1 MNWIKLIIL
10 LFGFFSVE
18 AQVSKPIEAKDYQGF
33 WEQLKKKPQKLANF
47 LVELPK
53 GADLHCHASGAT
65 STENLINIAKN
76 NHYCIDKH
84 YVLHDACK
92 GKCVEGADASTF
104 LSIPAHRDA
113 VLNAWSMNNFHETS
127 KEDGKQ
133 HFFNTFGK
141 FSVMVPD
148 HWPEVVANV
157 IENAKAQHIQYLEL
171 MIGMHGAKP
180 INTTLPDMENSKT
193 INAFLQRS
201 DVQKY
206 IESNVAYF
214 KELKGRV
221 KKIVSPGAQDVQ
233 VAWILEIKRNED
245 FAQFLLDA
253 AVVYAIA
260 NQASDIAGINMVQPE
275 YAKYANHDYLN
286 QMKWLEQLHAYF
298 PKVKL
303 VLHAGEVPESV
314 AKKNKVPHIKKALQY
329 AKPLRIG
336 HGTTIV
342 YEPNYEDTL
351 QYMKEHAIAV
361 EINLTSN
368 DQILGIVKDAHP
380 LRTYLSHAVSVVLSS
395 DDPGISRNTLS
406 HEYFRAVEEH
416 AISLAQLLEM
426 DRNSVTYS
434 LLPGKSLWKESLT
447 LERVEACKDLE
458 SNSCKVFTAQ
468 SPKAYQQWLLEQ
480 ELAHFFKHH
489 APH

>member
-10 LFGFFSVE
+10 TLGFFSVE
-18 AQVSKPIEAKDYQGF
+18 AQVSKPIQAKDYQAF
-33 WEQLKKKPQKLANF
+33 WEQLKKKPQNLANF
-47 LVELPK
+47 LNQLPK

-65 STENLINIAKN
+65 STENLINIAKQ

-84 YVLHDACK
+84 YVLHDAYK
-92 GKCVEGADASTF
+92 GKCVQGTDASIF
-104 LSIPAHRDA
+104 LSTPAHNDA
-113 VLNAWSMNNFHETS
+113 VLKAWSMNNFHETT

-141 FSVMVPD
+141 FSVMVPE

-193 INAFLQRS
+193 IDKFMQRS

-206 IESNVAYF
+206 IVRNVAYF
-214 KELKGRV
+214 KALKGKV
-221 KKIVSPGAQDVQ
+221 KQFVSPNAQDVQ

-260 NQASDIAGINMVQPE
+260 NQAPDIAGINMVQPE
-275 YAKYANHDYLN
+275 YAKYANHDYLK
-286 QMKWLEQLHAYF
+286 QMKWLQQLHAYF

-314 AKKNKVPHIKKALQY
+314 AKKNKIPHIKKALQY

-342 YEPNYEDTL
+342 YEPNYEDIL
-351 QYMKEHAIAV
+351 QYMREHQIAV

-380 LRTYLSHAVSVVLSS
+380 LRTYLEYDVPVVISS

-416 AISLAQLLEM
+416 DISLAQLLEM
-426 DRNSVTYS
+426 DRNSVSYS
-434 LLPGKSLWKESLT
+434 LLPGKSLWIQQQT
-447 LERVEACKDLE
+447 LERVEVCKDLE
-458 SNSCKVFTAQ
+458 SQSCKLFIAQ
-468 SPKAYQQWLLEQ
+468 SPKAYQQWRLERD
-480 ELAHFFKHH
+480 LAQFFKNQF
-489 APH
+489 PH